1 MDARLYEY
9 KEMIFIDRDT
19 LERDSWVAHVKHKIF
34 IVGHIKMKING
45 KRVYSY
51 LMWIEHASFLSL
63 LRGKF

>member
-9 KEMIFIDRDT
+9 KEMICIDSDT
-19 LERDSWVAHVKHKIF
+19 VERDSWVTQVKDKMF
-34 IVGHIKMKING
+34 IIGHIKMKING